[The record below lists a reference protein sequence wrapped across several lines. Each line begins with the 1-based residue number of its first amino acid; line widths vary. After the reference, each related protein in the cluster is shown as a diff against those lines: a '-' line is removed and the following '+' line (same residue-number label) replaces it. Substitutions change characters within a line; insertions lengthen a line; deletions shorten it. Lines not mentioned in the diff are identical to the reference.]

1 MSKRL
6 LVTEQEKKQIL
17 SMYLAKGILLEKRT
31 NDEVVVKA
39 MEKEINQI
47 ISEVQN
53 ELFESLQIKF
63 KGMDKQQNL
72 MFSILYDKKDTGEV
86 FNLKKQSGPPQFI
99 SYYETIQVNFAP
111 LRNYVQSIYDNPDYK
126 SVLDRYPKIKTY
138 IDEYIIQGL
147 IIPNYG
153 ANDFVIFANQ
163 VRKTSG
169 DIYKF
174 KNIVNFGEKLT
185 TTGPGSNIFSFKIKG
200 GGYLEMQVDKA
211 ALELVQ
217 FYVPDPYLPDDE
229 VDPEPIPDRNVVSIE
244 IGLDITQPFEFNETD
259 LTERGQSELDD
270 LIDDYNRE
278 KIKYSESTYGSTWQ
292 EYVDYLKKNK
302 IKVTTSSSIDED
314 PEQEINYVEGRNAVD
329 GCGGLKKRRDYN
341 FCLSE
346 KRANVIISSL
356 ENSIPELSGAFIADP
371 IGETDK
377 FDPGKKWPIEKNNK
391 NTVNNR
397 RVVVVFPKFTKEYQD

>member
-1 MSKRL
+1 MSKQL
-6 LVTEQEKKQIL
+6 LITEQEKKQIL

-47 ISEVQN
+47 ISEVQT
-53 ELFESLQIKF
+53 ELFKSLQIKF
-63 KGMDKQQNL
+63 KGMDEQKNL
-72 MFSILYDKKDTGEV
+72 VFSILYDKEETGKV
-86 FNLKKQSGPPQFI
+86 FNLKRQSGTPQYE
-99 SYYETIQVNFAP
+99 SYYRTIQVNFVP

-126 SVLDRYPKIKTY
+126 SVLDRNPKIKTY
-138 IDEYIIQGL
+138 IDEYIIQGV
-147 IIPNYG
+147 IYPNYG
-153 ANDFVIFANQ
+153 VDDFVIFANQ
-163 VRKTSG
+163 VRKPLG
-169 DIYKF
+169 DVYRLKG
-174 KNIVNFGEKLT
+174 IVNFGEKLT
-185 TTGPGSNIFSFKIKG
+185 TTGAGSNIFSFKLKG
-200 GGYLEMQVDKA
+200 GGYLEMQVDRA
-211 ALELVQ
+211 ALDLVE
-217 FYVPDPYLPDDE
+217 FDVPAPYLPEDE
-229 VDPEPIPDRNVVSIE
+229 VDTDPIPDRDVVSIE
-244 IGLDITQPFEFNETD
+244 ISLDITQPFEFNQTV
-259 LTERGQSELDD
+259 LTRKGEQALDN
-270 LIDDYNRE
+270 LIENYNRE
-278 KIKYSESTYGSTWQ
+278 KIKYSDSTYGSTWQ

-302 IKVTTSSSIDED
+302 IKVTTSASIDED

-356 ENSIPELSGAFIADP
+356 ENSISELSGAFIANP

-397 RVVVVFPKFTKEYQD
+397 RVVVVFPTFTKETQQ